1 MTAKIGVKQLLAAAT
16 ELLIEAQDR
25 LDGDPD
31 LECADPAEDSDPAE
45 DDDVAEDDDPDSEH
59 DGIEFEDGY

>member
-1 MTAKIGVKQLLAAAT
+1 MAPVSVNGLLAAAT

-31 LECADPAEDSDPAE
+31 LENYHPDLEDSDL
-45 DDDVAEDDDPDSEH
+45 DSEH
-59 DGIEFEDGY
+59 DGCEPDDAL

>member
-1 MTAKIGVKQLLAAAT
+1 MSARVGVKRLLAAAT

-31 LECADPAEDSDPAE
+31 LECADPAEDDN
-45 DDDVAEDDDPDSEH
+45 PDSEH
-59 DGIEFEDGY
+59 DGREEDDGY

>member
-1 MTAKIGVKQLLAAAT
+1 MTAPVSVKGLLAAAT

-31 LECADPAEDSDPAE
+31 MECSDPAE
-45 DDDVAEDDDPDSEH
+45 DDDPKEDDDPDSEH
-59 DGIEFEDGY
+59 DGCEMDDGI

>member
-1 MTAKIGVKQLLAAAT
+1 MIAPVTVKGLIAAAT

-31 LECADPAEDSDPAE
+31 LEN
-45 DDDVAEDDDPDSEH
+45 DDPDSEH
-59 DGIEFEDGY
+59 DGREYDDGV

>member
-1 MTAKIGVKQLLAAAT
+1 MAPVSVKGLLAAAT

-31 LECADPAEDSDPAE
+31 LEN
-45 DDDVAEDDDPDSEH
+45 DDPCGCEH
-59 DGIEFEDGY
+59 DGRDPDDGA

>member
-1 MTAKIGVKQLLAAAT
+1 MTAPVSVKGLLAAAT

-31 LECADPAEDSDPAE
+31 MECSDPAENDDPAE
-45 DDDVAEDDDPDSEH
+45 DDDPKEHDDPDSEH
-59 DGIEFEDGY
+59 DGREIDDGI